1 MIDVAIPGFGR
12 LTLATL
18 VCDYNGTLARDG
30 LLLGEVRARLLRVAD
45 VLQVKIVTGDTF
57 GTAQAQLRG
66 LPGELIVLP
75 AEGQA
80 EAKRRLVE
88 SLGAHEVV
96 AIGNGR
102 NDRLMLG
109 AAGLG
114 IGVAGPEG
122 IATEALQ
129 AGNVVVRDVADAL
142 DLLLDVRRLVATLR
156 S

>member
-1 MIDVAIPGFGR
+1 MIDIAIPGFGR
-12 LTLATL
+12 LALSTL

-30 LLLGEVRARLLRVAD
+30 LLLAEVRARLSRVAA
-45 VLQVKIVTGDTF
+45 VLEVKIVTGDTF

-75 AEGQA
+75 AAGQA
-80 EAKRRLVE
+80 EAKRKLVE
-88 SLGAHEVV
+88 RLGAHEVV

-102 NDRLMLG
+102 NDRLML
-109 AAGLG
+109 AAAALG
-114 IGVAGPEG
+114 ISVVGPEG

-129 AGNVVVRDVADAL
+129 AGDVVVGHVADAF
-142 DLLLDVRRLVATLR
+142 DLLLDTRRLVATLR